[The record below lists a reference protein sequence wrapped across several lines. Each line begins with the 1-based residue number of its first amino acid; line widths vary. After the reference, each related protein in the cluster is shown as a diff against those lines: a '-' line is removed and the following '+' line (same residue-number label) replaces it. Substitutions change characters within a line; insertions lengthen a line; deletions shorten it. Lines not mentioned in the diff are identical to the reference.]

1 MIKPTIGRVVLVFAR
16 VSSLD
21 KRQPEPA
28 LVTYVHSDTCISV
41 GGFNA
46 EGHAFGLTSVYLVQ
60 DESPPLPEGSL
71 RAEWMPFQK
80 GQAAKYE
87 KLAAETGKEAT

>member
-16 VSSLD
+16 ATALD

-28 LVTYVHSDTCISV
+28 LVTYVHSDTYINV
-41 GGFNA
+41 GGFDRD
-46 EGHAFGLTSVYLVQ
+46 GKVFGLTSVYLVQ

-80 GQAAKYE
+80 GQVAKTEQLEKQIGGAA
-87 KLAAETGKEAT
+87 